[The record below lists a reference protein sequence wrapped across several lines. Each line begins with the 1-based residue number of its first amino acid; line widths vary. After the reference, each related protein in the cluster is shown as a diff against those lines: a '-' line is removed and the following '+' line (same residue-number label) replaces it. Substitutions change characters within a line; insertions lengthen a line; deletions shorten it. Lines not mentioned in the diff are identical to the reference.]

1 MSLLETT
8 INKSL
13 RHIPESKNKARLKEL
28 TGKVSAFQAN
38 VTETREQQKDSLE
51 MRLDFLDE
59 KVARS
64 LMAETT
70 KFNLL
75 KEQIDRI
82 QEALSAERAAREVL
96 DERKTKELRL
106 FETNINIELNN
117 ERNTRNESESIM
129 FEDINSSCDDLA
141 EHMVASSQDHANK
154 MAEFRNMFL
163 GRTKALIDKID
174 TESTDRESRV
184 REITSKLDAEFS
196 ALTKKG
202 TDLRRVRE
210 ETAKNLKREITQIST
225 DIAAEIDAER
235 AERES
240 VEETLLVMLEETCRK
255 VDE

>member
-13 RHIPESKNKARLKEL
+13 RHIPESKNKTRLKEL

-51 MRLDFLDE
+51 MRLDLLDE

-117 ERNTRNESESIM
+117 ERNIRTESENMM
-129 FEDINSSCDDLA
+129 FDDINNSCDDLA
-141 EHMVASSQDHANK
+141 NHMVTNSQDHANK
-154 MAEFRNMFL
+154 MADFRNAFL

-174 TESTDRESRV
+174 AECTERESRI
-184 REITSKLDAEFS
+184 RDITSKLDTEFS
-196 ALTKKG
+196 SLTRK
-202 TDLRRVRE
+202 TVDLRRTRE
-210 ETAKNLKREITQIST
+210 ESGKTLKREILQIST